1 MMINTFLCLPSF
13 YHFSVTKK
21 VQTAKLKNE
30 LRGLGLAVAIGTGVG
45 VTIGFISTIAQLGI
59 TSDALKLAMI
69 EGIKNGIMNWTISS
83 STFTKIR

>member
-1 MMINTFLCLPSF
+1 MVDTKKCLPAF

-45 VTIGFISTIAQLGI
+45 VTIGFISTIAQSGI

-69 EGIKNGIMNWTISS
+69 EGIKSGTEPGVMSAVSYGIG
-83 STFTKIR
+83 